1 MSIKHRTHLH
11 MYDGDDDD
19 DDDVESRADGV
30 RFLIYLHNKHICF
43 DTFCS
48 RASLLLHK
56 DRWSMPV
63 VEHDDFL
70 PPVFSAGSAD
80 RWYEINSNR
89 YTQFLPFIHS
99 GEVQLLRWYS
109 WSMTAHYFSVNRH
122 WCSLLIQ
129 NAEQNSNEIS
139 KDARSI
145 NVWLSLH
152 SVQNIIVRTHRS
164 KIISCVRFIRVRN
177 EMCKSNLERRKEK
190 AWEQGQLFMLDSP
203 LTSHW

>member
-11 MYDGDDDD
+11 MYDGDD

-48 RASLLLHK
+48 RASLLWHK
-56 DRWSMPV
+56 DWWSMPV
-63 VEHDDFL
+63 GEHDFL
-70 PPVFSAGSAD
+70 PSVFSAGSD
-80 RWYEINSNR
+80 DHWYEINSTR
-89 YTQFLPFIHS
+89 YTQSLAFIHS
-99 GEVQLLRWYS
+99 WAGTLDRW
-109 WSMTAHYFSVNRH
+109 
-122 WCSLLIQ
+122 LLIISRSTLLI
-129 NAEQNSNEIS
+129 QNSNEIS

-152 SVQNIIVRTHRS
+152 SVRSIIVRTHRS